1 LSSPQR
7 PEFPAIERMTTV
19 EKLRILR
26 RLIAFGAPYRRHLA
40 VLLLVTG
47 IEVILSKAEPFIA
60 QFIVDDVLVQRDA
73 SLLNWVFLVMIGLF
87 ILRSSYSWLVQY
99 IAFFLHTRVTFDVR
113 KRFFT
118 HLQQQSRRFYE
129 ENPAAEIVHAE
140 STNLPQMQRFLIGS
154 LDELSNQSAHLLAG
168 MALMLLVNWK
178 LALLCFGTLPLWV
191 ACTLYFSRRLAPVT
205 QQMNELDMR
214 LKRRLGQSVAG
225 VEVIQG
231 FNRQDFERR
240 RYFGDLWQAAL
251 LGVDQLVWGTATRT
265 TLNAVWVLGMA
276 LVFWFGGHQIIR
288 GEMTIGQLIAFNML
302 LSGLF
307 GPVTV
312 LLGYF
317 RQMNSVVVAALRV
330 FGYWDLKPEVQSD
343 AGALALRNVQG
354 SLEFAAV
361 DFGYDGREAALHG
374 VSFEV
379 LPGQMVAFCG
389 PSGSGKSTIGRLLM
403 RFYDPS
409 AGDVFV
415 DGFNLKELEL
425 GTYRQS
431 VGLVS
436 QEPFMFEDTVAEN
449 IRYGRPDAT
458 LDDVRR
464 AARLAQAEEFIHQL
478 PQGYDTPLR
487 AGGGGLS
494 TGQVQRLAIARALLA
509 DPRILI
515 LDEATSALDT
525 ETERVLQD
533 ALEVLFAG
541 RTSVVIAHRLS
552 TIVHADRIYVLD
564 EGRVVEEGTHDELLA
579 RGGQYFT
586 LWQRQLGEEAGVG
599 KSAGE
604 WAGEVDRRLRGAA
617 GER

>member
-1 LSSPQR
+1 
-7 PEFPAIERMTTV
+7 MTTA

-26 RLIAFGAPYRRHLA
+26 RLIAFAAPYRRHLA
-40 VLLLVTG
+40 VLFLVTG

-73 SLLNWVFLVMIGLF
+73 GLLDRVFLVMIGLF
-87 ILRSSYSWLVQY
+87 VLRSSYSWLVQY

-113 KRFFT
+113 KRFFI
-118 HLQQQSRRFYE
+118 HLQGQSRRFYE
-129 ENPAAEIVHAE
+129 ANPAAEIIHAE
-140 STNLPQMQRFLIGS
+140 SINLPQMQRFLIGS
-154 LDELSNQSAHLLAG
+154 LDELSNQSAHLIAG
-168 MALMLLVNWK
+168 MGLMLLVNWK
-178 LALLCFGTLPLWV
+178 LALLCFASLPLWV
-191 ACTLYFSRRLAPVT
+191 VCTIFFSRRLAPVT
-205 QQMNELDMR
+205 QRMNEQEVLM
-214 LKRRLGQSVAG
+214 KRRLSQAVEG
-225 VEVIQG
+225 VEVIQS
-231 FNRQDFERR
+231 FNRQALERR
-240 RYFGDLWQAAL
+240 RYFGDLWQSAL
-251 LGVDQLVWGTATRT
+251 LGVDQLVWGTATKT
-265 TLNAVWVLGMA
+265 TLNAVWVLGTA
-276 LVFWFGGHQIIR
+276 LVFWYGGHQIIR

-302 LSGLF
+302 LGGLF

-317 RQMNSVVVAALRV
+317 RQMDSVVVAALRV
-330 FGYWDLKPEVQSD
+330 FGYWDLTPEIQSD
-343 AGALALRNVQG
+343 PGALTLRNIQG
-354 SLEFAAV
+354 SLEFVDV
-361 DFGYDGREAALHG
+361 DFGYDGREAALRD

-389 PSGSGKSTIGRLLM
+389 PSGSGKSTIGRLLL

-409 AGDVFV
+409 AGDVLV
-415 DGFNLKELEL
+415 DGFNLKDLDL

-436 QEPFMFEDTVAEN
+436 QEPFLFENTVAEN
-449 IRYGRPDAT
+449 IRYGRPEAT
-458 LDDVRR
+458 LEEVRR
-464 AARLAQAEEFIHQL
+464 AARLAQADEFISEL
-478 PQGYDTPLR
+478 PQGYDTPLG

-564 EGRVVEEGTHDELLA
+564 AGRVVEQGTHDELLA
-579 RGGQYFT
+579 LGGAYFA
-586 LWQRQLGEEAGVG
+586 LWQRQLGEDAGGEGEEERRGSAAASGAPDRSRTELGVG
-599 KSAGE
+599 
-604 WAGEVDRRLRGAA
+604 R
-617 GER
+617 